1 MTRTFAAALII
12 VMTAAALPAQRPGPQ
27 GQADRDRART
37 FNRLGWEA
45 LRSEK
50 YDEAIKSFRDA
61 IDLRPDYE
69 YAYYGLGRAHLA
81 SRQYVQAIGAL
92 EKCRDLY
99 RAQGSKQFSSIQ
111 DAQRFRQDRIMEID
125 EQIRLL
131 QSARPTAATQD
142 LIRQY
147 DTVRRDLQEAIR
159 RDTGLTIDASVPSWV
174 SLSLGS
180 AYFRSSRLADA
191 ERAYKEALESNARL
205 GEAHNNLA
213 VVYLETGRYKE
224 AADAVAAAKKTGFKV
239 NPELE
244 RAIETRRRQ

>member
-1 MTRTFAAALII
+1 MTRTVITALII
-12 VMTAAALPAQRPGPQ
+12 VLMAGAVAAQRPGPQ

-37 FNRLGWEA
+37 YNRMGWEA
-45 LRSEK
+45 LRAEK
-50 YDEAIKSFRDA
+50 YEEAIKEFRAA

-81 SRQYVQAIGAL
+81 SRQYVQAIAAL

-111 DAQRFRQDRIMEID
+111 DAQRFRQDRILEID
-125 EQIRLL
+125 EQIRMLN
-131 QSARPTAATQD
+131 SARPTAATQD
-142 LIRQY
+142 LVRQY
-147 DTVRRDLQEAIR
+147 ETVRRDLQEAVR

-180 AYFRSSRLADA
+180 AYFRSNRLLDA
-191 ERAYKEALESNARL
+191 EREYKEAIASNARL
-205 GEAHNNLA
+205 GEAHSNLA
-213 VVYLETGRYKE
+213 VVYLETERYKE
-224 AADAVAAAKKTGFKV
+224 AADALAAAKKTGFKI

-244 RAIETRRRQ
+244 KAIATKRR

>member
-1 MTRTFAAALII
+1 MTRTFIAALII
-12 VMTAAALPAQRPGPQ
+12 VMTAGVLPAQRPGPQ

-37 FNRLGWEA
+37 YNRLGWEA

-50 YDEAIKSFRDA
+50 YDEAIRSFRDA

-81 SRQYVQAIGAL
+81 SRQYVQAIAAL

-111 DAQRFRQDRIMEID
+111 DVQRFRQDRIMEID
-125 EQIRLL
+125 EQIRMLN
-131 QSARPTAATQD
+131 SARPTVATQD
-142 LIRQY
+142 LVRQY
-147 DTVRRDLQEAIR
+147 ETVRRDLEEAVR

-180 AYFRSSRLADA
+180 AYFRSSRLLDA
-191 ERAYKEALESNARL
+191 EREYKEAIAGNAKL
-205 GEAHNNLA
+205 GEAHSNLA
-213 VVYLETGRYKE
+213 VVYLETERYKE
-224 AADAVAAAKKTGFKV
+224 AAEAISAAKKTGFKI

-244 RAIETRRRQ
+244 RAIQSRLKP